1 LKEIKQRINEQIK
14 VSPLRIIGEQ
24 GEQLGVLERDAAL
37 RMATEAGMDLVEVAP
52 DVRPPV
58 CRMMDFGK
66 FKYRQAKRSHKTKSH
81 EVKLKE
87 IRIRPK
93 TEAHDRDTKIRRA
106 REFLEAGDKVM
117 VNMLFRGREM
127 AHLDFATQNMH
138 TFVEQLAD
146 VGAVERG
153 PMREG
158 RRMMLLL
165 APKKGRPE
173 HGKAESKVA
182 KPKTV
187 EPAPP
192 PAPPTP
198 AQQLP
203 QP

>member
-1 LKEIKQRINEQIK
+1 MKEIKQRINEQIK
-14 VSPLRIIGEQ
+14 VSPLRIIGEN

-37 RMATEAGMDLVEVAP
+37 RMASEAGMDLVEVAP

-58 CRMMDFGK
+58 CRLMDFGK

-127 AHLDFATQNMH
+127 AHLDFATQNMQA
-138 TFVEQLAD
+138 FVEQLAD

-165 APKKGRPE
+165 APRKGRPE
-173 HGKAESKVA
+173 HAKAESKPPA
-182 KPKTV
+182 SKPAESKAA

-192 PAPPTP
+192 P
-198 AQQLP
+198 